1 MTTSSTSALSPTERG
16 GPSTS
21 AVRPA
26 ALLAMDA
33 GLDTKMFTPTQ
44 RERLEQL
51 VDLQLPTPVQDLA
64 AVDGDVLARVEV
76 LVTGWGAPSI
86 DATQSARLPRLRAV
100 VHTAGTV
107 AGFVSDAIW
116 QRPEVLVTTAAEANG
131 VPVAEYTLAH
141 ILLAGKRSLARSADY
156 HAGRGRNGSWT
167 ADDGKPGG
175 RPVGNYGAVVG
186 LIGASRIGRLVAE
199 HLRRFDLEVLIS
211 DPYASAEEVAALGAR
226 KVELE
231 ELFDRSDVVS
241 LHAPDVPSTRNM
253 ITADLFARMA
263 DGTTFINTAR
273 PALVDEDAM
282 RAELVTGRISAVLDV
297 HDGLGPD
304 DPLWDVPTVEITPH
318 IAGSQGNE
326 LHRMT
331 SYALEELRRLADGEE
346 AAYPV
351 DRSRLS
357 ITA

>member
-1 MTTSSTSALSPTERG
+1 MTTSSASPAAT
-16 GPSTS
+16 T
-21 AVRPA
+21 RPA

-33 GLDTKMFTPTQ
+33 GLDAKMFTPQQ

-64 AVDGDVLARVEV
+64 AVDDAVLARVEV

-116 QRPEVLVTTAAEANG
+116 QRPEVLVTTAAQANG

-156 HAGRGRNGSWT
+156 HAGRGRHGSWT
-167 ADDGKPGG
+167 ADDGVAGG
-175 RPVGNYGAVVG
+175 RPIGNFGAVVG
-186 LIGASRIGRLVAE
+186 LIGASRIGRLVAQ
-199 HLRRFDLEVLIS
+199 HLQRFDLEVLIS
-211 DPYASAEEVAALGAR
+211 DPYASAEEIAELGAR

-231 ELFDRSDVVS
+231 EVFALSDVVS
-241 LHAPDVPSTRNM
+241 LHAPNVPSTRHM
-253 ITADLFARMA
+253 ITADLFSRMA

-282 RAELVTGRISAVLDV
+282 RAELITGRISAVLDV
-297 HDGLGPD
+297 HDSLGPD

-326 LHRMT
+326 LHRM
-331 SYALEELRRLADGEE
+331 SAYALEELRRLADGEDP
-346 AAYPV
+346 AYPV